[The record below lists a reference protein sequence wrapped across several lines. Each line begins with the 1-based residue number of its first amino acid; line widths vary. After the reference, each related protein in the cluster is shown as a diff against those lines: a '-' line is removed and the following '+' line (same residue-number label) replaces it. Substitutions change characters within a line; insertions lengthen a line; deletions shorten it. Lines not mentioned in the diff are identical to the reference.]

1 MKIATAWRHWN
12 RKEFIQMAVAIVVAK
27 DAYLYKQN
35 NYSTDYYNNDLLLN
49 AVFTKWHK
57 LMIISI

>member
-1 MKIATAWRHWN
+1 
-12 RKEFIQMAVAIVVAK
+12 MAVAIVVAK

-35 NYSTDYYNNDLLLN
+35 NYYRLLYYNDSSLN

>member
-1 MKIATAWRHWN
+1 MVATAWRHWN

-35 NYSTDYYNNDLLLN
+35 NYYWLL
-49 AVFTKWHK
+49 
-57 LMIISI
+57 